1 MERGTLTGSI
11 SPEPDETRDIQ
22 DKSCGMTACHAFL
35 QSALDP
41 DFLAKEIAILIDLL
55 RCQGELKFG

>member
-1 MERGTLTGSI
+1 
-11 SPEPDETRDIQ
+11 
-22 DKSCGMTACHAFL
+22 MTACHAFL